1 MHPQIAAAT
10 TLREAEQSNHDCKQ
24 KKCPDIISNRSEEVG
39 SRLAQ
44 DNRSSDKGPKML
56 PEDEGKYA
64 FITSTPSFSAKEK
77 KETRTLVRK
86 HVMRPYMKQKQ
97 NHTRPK
103 RVNGLKVIAPRIP
116 APEVQSNPNIEA
128 EQLDEE
134 NDPPIVPQT
143 SSMMILGS
151 GRVNPLQAYPI
162 AMDVKQHELVHFIWQ
177 YSETAAHPFRQ
188 FWYPLGLVDAAGMHL
203 VLSNA
208 AVQLDV
214 LRGKPAE
221 GAESVMHYYSAI
233 KSVNRRLGS
242 LETSTEGP
250 TDGILGA
257 ILGQAR
263 ADARSFWIHHAGFRK
278 VLALRGGLSSI
289 EMNIHL
295 RLSLFWIEHNM
306 LSDLDVPPSFPPPYK
321 HIAQLY
327 IPSHEEQGEVHFSQ
341 LFASLGDPS
350 RIGSDMLDIM
360 KSLSILT
367 VMINEECK
375 KRNMWMDENFPG
387 LCIYPVLS
395 RVLTVQTMVKN
406 DLEEL
411 LRIGAMLFVSET
423 RRKFGV
429 GPIRTRVLVSKL
441 RRLFENTA
449 SWEEDER
456 RLKIWVLV
464 MAVCAAS
471 SSRDYQ
477 WAVNALREVMSV
489 GSWDDIVR
497 EGKRMWYVEEIF
509 GNKLLKLRREIFP

>member
-1 MHPQIAAAT
+1 
-10 TLREAEQSNHDCKQ
+10 
-24 KKCPDIISNRSEEVG
+24 
-39 SRLAQ
+39 
-44 DNRSSDKGPKML
+44 ML

-97 NHTRPK
+97 NNTRPK

-116 APEVQSNPNIEA
+116 ASEVQSNPNPNPNAEA

-134 NDPPIVPQT
+134 NSPPIVPQT
-143 SSMMILGS
+143 SSMLILGG
-151 GRVNPLQAYPI
+151 GRVDPFQAYPI
-162 AMDVKQHELVHFIWQ
+162 SMGVKQHELVHFIWQ
-177 YSETAAHPFRQ
+177 ASDTAAHPFRQ
-188 FWYPLGLVDAAGMHL
+188 FWYPLGLVDAAAMHL

-214 LRGKPAE
+214 LRGEPAE
-221 GAESVMHYYSAI
+221 GPGAVMHYLSAI
-233 KSVNRRLGS
+233 TSVNRRLSS
-242 LETSTEGP
+242 LETSPEGP

-263 ADARSFWIHHAGFRK
+263 ADSRSFWIHHAGFRK

-289 EMNIHL
+289 EKNIHL

-306 LSDLDVPPSFPPPYK
+306 LSDLDVPPTFPPPYK
-321 HIAQLY
+321 HIAQLSISNY
-327 IPSHEEQGEVHFSQ
+327 EEQGGVHFSQ
-341 LFASLGDPS
+341 LFASLIDPS
-350 RIGSDMLDIM
+350 RVGSDILDIM
-360 KSLSILT
+360 KSLSTLT

-375 KRNMWMDENFPG
+375 KRNIWMDENFPG

-395 RVLTVQTMVKN
+395 RLLTVQTMVKN

-411 LRIGAMLFVSET
+411 LRLGAMLFVSET

-429 GPIRTRVLVSKL
+429 DPVRTRALMSKL

-471 SSRDYQ
+471 LSRDYQ
-477 WAVNALREVMSV
+477 WAVNALKEMMSV
-489 GSWDDIVR
+489 ESWDDIVR
-497 EGKRMWYVEEIF
+497 EGKKMWYVEEIF
-509 GNKLLKLRREIFP
+509 GNKLLKLRREIFS

>member
-1 MHPQIAAAT
+1 
-10 TLREAEQSNHDCKQ
+10 
-24 KKCPDIISNRSEEVG
+24 
-39 SRLAQ
+39 
-44 DNRSSDKGPKML
+44 ML

-103 RVNGLKVIAPRIP
+103 RVNGLKVIAPRIS
-116 APEVQSNPNIEA
+116 ASEVQSNPNPNPNAEA

-134 NDPPIVPQT
+134 NGALIVPQT
-143 SSMMILGS
+143 SSMLILGG
-151 GRVNPLQAYPI
+151 GRVDPFQAYPI
-162 AMDVKQHELVHFIWQ
+162 AMGVKQHELVHFIWQ
-177 YSETAAHPFRQ
+177 ASDTAAHPFRQ
-188 FWYPLGLVDAAGMHL
+188 FWYPLGLVDAAAMHL

-214 LRGKPAE
+214 LRGEPSE
-221 GAESVMHYYSAI
+221 GPGAVMHYLSAI
-233 KSVNRRLGS
+233 TSVNRRLSS
-242 LETSTEGP
+242 LETSPEGL

-257 ILGQAR
+257 ILGFMCH
-263 ADARSFWIHHAGFRK
+263 D

-289 EMNIHL
+289 EKNIPL

-306 LSDLDVPPSFPPPYK
+306 LSDLDVPPTFPPPYK
-321 HIAQLY
+321 HIAQLSISSY
-327 IPSHEEQGEVHFSQ
+327 EEQGEVHFSQ
-341 LFASLGDPS
+341 LLASLIDPS
-350 RIGSDMLDIM
+350 RIGTDMLDIM
-360 KSLSILT
+360 KNLSILT

-395 RVLTVQTMVKN
+395 RLLTVQTMVKN

-411 LRIGAMLFVSET
+411 LRIGAMLFISEA

-429 GPIRTRVLVSKL
+429 DPVRTRALVSKL
-441 RRLFENTA
+441 RRLFENTE
-449 SWEEDER
+449 SWGEDER

-464 MAVCAAS
+464 MAVCAAY

-477 WAVNALREVMSV
+477 WAVTSLKEMVSV
-489 GSWDDIVR
+489 ESWDDIVR
-497 EGKRMWYVEEIF
+497 EGKKMWYVEEIF
-509 GNKLLKLRREIFP
+509 GNKLLRLRREMFS